1 MVQQRAGAVQLKGGI
16 GQVGDR
22 YEQHADAVADKV
34 VRGESAESL
43 LSDMAPLDG
52 GGGQATDTVQ
62 HKMNFVGLGN
72 DYAFIMG
79 TLIRHAFRQHARR
92 FRLRDKDGPAILA
105 TIAAPWDMP
114 HEVEQMMKDEETD
127 YGQFDL
133 DRVEDL
139 DRLFDL
145 FKKVLPW
152 RNKLATSSRGRLH
165 AGSKAFHEDDPERKP
180 LTSKEQSER
189 GWAMLPMLSEY
200 DAFDAS
206 NRVKQF
212 NRQKQKEVVYKVK
225 DGVLINPNTDKKL
238 NSTKEKMDYSD
249 IHRAGSEVAKARGI
263 DLASSD
269 VSEKDFMSCMDEA
282 ERIGPSL
289 IFVMNAKGDIF
300 AAKERVKVIHHS
312 SFQAGG
318 AVAGAGTLRTDAKGR
333 INLITNISGHYK
345 PGPAYLWQVVLHMRQ
360 NGVELTQVTIE
371 VKGLDKPF
379 ENAEAFLRAFDPSTD
394 PRWFDAAWALERLN
408 NR

>member
-1 MVQQRAGAVQLKGGI
+1 MKRAQVSDIQPLCEAEHSAPDSSQRLQFKAALAHMPLSHQLHKVRPPLPIQFRALGTDTTTATHAVARMGLEGSSRSLPHLETIQHSFGRHDVSGIEAHVGGAAHTANAQMGSLAYATGHTVAFKQSPDLHTAAHEAAHVVQQRAGAVQLKGGI

-165 AGSKAFHEDDPERKP
+165 AGSKAFHEDDPKRKP
-180 LTSKEQSER
+180 LTSKEQRER

-249 IHRAGSEVAKARGI
+249 IHRAGSEVA
-263 DLASSD
+263 
-269 VSEKDFMSCMDEA
+269 
-282 ERIGPSL
+282 
-289 IFVMNAKGDIF
+289 
-300 AAKERVKVIHHS
+300 
-312 SFQAGG
+312 
-318 AVAGAGTLRTDAKGR
+318 
-333 INLITNISGHYK
+333 
-345 PGPAYLWQVVLHMRQ
+345 
-360 NGVELTQVTIE
+360 
-371 VKGLDKPF
+371 
-379 ENAEAFLRAFDPSTD
+379 
-394 PRWFDAAWALERLN
+394 
-408 NR
+408 